1 MTNKYKVK
9 MISTIEYTVVVK
21 ATDEED
27 AFNKASGEIL
37 SHDTDDLKESLSKEF
52 FKNYEVVSIK
62 KTNEEEYKTTIKGKR

>member
-9 MISTIEYTVVVK
+9 MSATIEYTVVVQ

-27 AFNKASGEIL
+27 AFNHAVGEIL
-37 SHDTDDLKESLSKEF
+37 AHDTDDLKDSFSKAF

-62 KTNEEEYKTTIKGKR
+62 QTDDKVNKTTIKAKR